1 LEVASNPYLEFED
14 LKSALISKE
23 FKLLEKSPEILKL
36 KVGLTN
42 FELKNL
48 EKITLNELKQ
58 TVADLSSKLKEQT
71 QKNTIL
77 EGEIAQLKK

>member
-14 LKSALISKE
+14 LKNALISKE

-48 EKITLNELKQ
+48 EKITLNELK
-58 TVADLSSKLKEQT
+58 
-71 QKNTIL
+71 
-77 EGEIAQLKK
+77 